1 MKLSLCIIVKDEEKS
16 LPQCLDSVKD
26 VVDEIVV
33 LDTGSSDRTPEIAA
47 EYGAK
52 VHYFEWCND
61 FAAARNEALKYV
73 TGDWVLILDAD
84 ERLNREIAPQIK
96 VAILEERVLVI
107 NLIRKEIGAA
117 QSPYSLTSR
126 LFRRHPEIEFSRPY
140 HALIDDSVVSLV
152 KKEPHW
158 QIASLPS
165 IAVFHYG
172 YDPNEIAAKE
182 KGDRAKAVMESHI
195 QEYPDDSYACN
206 KLGALYLDEGKIEA
220 GIELL
225 KRGLKD
231 INAGE
236 MVIYELNYHL
246 ANAYNRQNDVNQAVI
261 YYQAALAQNILPA
274 LKLGAYN
281 NLGTLLF
288 AAGEYKMAERTFSAS
303 IIADRSFAFGYYN
316 LGMALKAQGNFDK
329 AIQAYSKA
337 IELKPDYAQA
347 YQNLGVAWLKCGS
360 VKMGLQCM
368 GRAIALLEVQNLLEA
383 QRLRQELKDMGFEVP
398 KVKLESIPGQG

>member
-1 MKLSLCIIVKDEEKS
+1 MKLSLCTIVKDEEKS

-73 TGDWVLILDAD
+73 EGDWVLILDAD
-84 ERLNREIAPQIK
+84 ERLNPAIVPEMK
-96 VAILEERVLVI
+96 VAMLEEQALVI

-126 LFRRHPEIEFSRPY
+126 LFRKHPEIEFSRPY
-140 HALIDDSVVSLV
+140 HALIDDSVLALL
-152 KKEPHW
+152 KKESQW
-158 QIASLPS
+158 QITSLPS

-172 YDPNEIAAKE
+172 YDPTEIAAKDKSE
-182 KGDRAKAVMESHI
+182 RAKAVMESYLKDH
-195 QEYPDDSYACN
+195 PNDSYACN
-206 KLGALYLDEGKIEA
+206 KLGALYLEEGKIEE

-225 KRGLKD
+225 ERGLKD
-231 INAGE
+231 MNAGT

-246 ANAYNRQNDVNQAVI
+246 ANAYNRKQDVNQAVI
-261 YYQAALAQNILPA
+261 YYQAALAQKILPA

-288 AAGEYKMAERTFSAS
+288 AAGEYKMAERAFAAS
-303 IIADRSFAFGYYN
+303 VVADRSFAFGYYN
-316 LGMALKAQGNFDK
+316 LGMTLKAQGNFDK

-337 IELKPDYAQA
+337 IELQPDYAQA
-347 YQNLGVAWLKCGS
+347 YQNLGVAWLKCGN
-360 VKMGLQCM
+360 VKLGLQSM
-368 GRAIALLEVQNLLEA
+368 GRAIALLEMQNLLEA

-398 KVKLESIPGQG
+398 KVKVESIRGQG